1 MSNILPNILVLDLN
15 ASSKGFLYLETPEG
29 LILGRLIMEF
39 PKLKVLDILYHK
51 PQDFKTFSTIGSGE
65 YASVYAAYWKSTQ
78 TILAIKKFNASSTK
92 QNILNE
98 IKLMEIIRRKVNFH
112 PNIIKFYG
120 VMNLEDE
127 INYALILEYA
137 DGGTLGNYLRDNA
150 INFKWESQLKFAH
163 DIASAILWLYD
174 NEIIH

>member
-1 MSNILPNILVLDLN
+1 MLRFMLHIGKVP
-15 ASSKGFLYLETPEG
+15 KQYLQ
-29 LILGRLIMEF
+29 LRNL
-39 PKLKVLDILYHK
+39 
-51 PQDFKTFSTIGSGE
+51 
-65 YASVYAAYWKSTQ
+65 TQ
-78 TILAIKKFNASSTK
+78 
-92 QNILNE
+92 